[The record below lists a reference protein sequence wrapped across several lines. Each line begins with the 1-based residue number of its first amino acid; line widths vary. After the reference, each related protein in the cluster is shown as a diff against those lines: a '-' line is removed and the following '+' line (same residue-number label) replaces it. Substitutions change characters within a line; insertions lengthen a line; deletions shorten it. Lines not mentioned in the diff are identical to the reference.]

1 MSDLTTK
8 DDNLEDDLGN
18 YIESEIYSDQ
28 VSDREDEDEVVL
40 PDKIDKENE
49 GAVQL
54 RMTMQVLLE
63 KKFTEKRSK
72 HWLWMKKMHNK

>member
-8 DDNLEDDLGN
+8 DDSLEDDLGN

-28 VSDREDEDEVVL
+28 ASDREDEDEVVL
-40 PDKIDKENE
+40 PDKIDKEKE

-54 RMTMQVLLE
+54 KMTMQVLL
-63 KKFTEKRSK
+63 
-72 HWLWMKKMHNK
+72 